1 MTSHAGLESRPAISR
16 DGRWLAFVGQ
26 MDGADEV
33 YVMPLAGGQPRR
45 LSFEGGR
52 VRVRGWTPDGRVL
65 YTSEQTVGPSWSRVL
80 RAVDPET
87 LATHELPLA
96 DVNEGAFAPDDT
108 TLVFTRFGLELT
120 GDHARG
126 YRGGAMAQLWRWNG
140 HDEAERLLPDLE
152 ASLRNPMPWRNQIIA
167 VSDREGVDNL
177 WRLDTAAGQM
187 QALTRHR
194 DFEVRHASLQADRI
208 VYQHGANL
216 RLLDLESGED
226 RIIPLRLTS
235 DFEQRR
241 PRWIQNPMDWL
252 GTVHLAANGERVAL
266 TARGR
271 AALAGL
277 GALRRVDAA
286 SDPAFR
292 VREAFLS
299 VVGRSFYSNYDASG
313 EHEIWR
319 FPADGSSAAEQVTGD
334 GNTHRWRLA
343 PSPDGKWLA
352 HSDSRGRLWLLE
364 LETGR
369 NREIDRSP
377 IGGDDAHRDLAWSA
391 HSSYLAFARADSR
404 RDLSQIVVYSIAE
417 ERLEVLTSDRYPSY
431 APAFSTDGRWLYF
444 LSDRNYRPT
453 PASPWGDRNLGPMF
467 DRRTQIYALALQP
480 GLRFPFAPPT
490 ELDAAAAQDN
500 QAKPD
505 RSEKPSARPAEQPL
519 IVWEGLPER
528 QFEVPLA
535 AGNYRGLAADAK
547 RLYFIESDP
556 APNTRPALRTLSI
569 SNESPKP
576 ETFAD
581 NVRAFALAGGADKLA
596 YITGDN
602 AIFIVDRG
610 AKAPSD
616 TARFR
621 VRVGDWRLL
630 VDPAAEWRQM
640 YHDAWRMVRDFL
652 FDRNLRGVD
661 WPALREQYAALLPRL
676 TDRLELDDLL
686 GQLTAELSVLHS
698 QVRGGD
704 YRKDPNEPT
713 AAFLGARFEP
723 VPGGLRIT
731 AILRSE
737 PDLPLASSPLA
748 RPGVDV
754 QPGDLLVAVN
764 GQPVSKSWELAR
776 RLANQV
782 GQQVLLELRRAEEQR
797 RVVVQPV
804 NAATEATLRY
814 QDWVETNRS
823 RVETAAGGRI
833 GYLHLRAM
841 GAGDMADFVR
851 QFHAQFDRDGLILDV
866 RRNRGGNIDSWIIG
880 TLLRRA
886 WAFWQAPGGTP
897 YWNQQQTFRGHLTVL
912 IDPLTYSD
920 GETFAAG
927 VKALGLGPLI
937 GQRTAGAG
945 VWLTARHRL
954 SDHGMARIAEFP
966 QFGADGRW
974 LLEGH
979 GVAPDFEVINP
990 PHASWQ
996 GQDAQLQAALDHLLR
1011 RLEEEPINQPEAE
1024 PIPPRGTP
1032 GRDVR

>member
-1 MTSHAGLESRPAISR
+1 
-16 DGRWLAFVGQ
+16 
-26 MDGADEV
+26 
-33 YVMPLAGGQPRR
+33 
-45 LSFEGGR
+45 
-52 VRVRGWTPDGRVL
+52 
-65 YTSEQTVGPSWSRVL
+65 
-80 RAVDPET
+80 
-87 LATHELPLA
+87 
-96 DVNEGAFAPDDT
+96 
-108 TLVFTRFGLELT
+108 
-120 GDHARG
+120 
-126 YRGGAMAQLWRWNG
+126 
-140 HDEAERLLPDLE
+140 
-152 ASLRNPMPWRNQIIA
+152 
-167 VSDREGVDNL
+167 
-177 WRLDTAAGQM
+177 
-187 QALTRHR
+187 
-194 DFEVRHASLQADRI
+194 
-208 VYQHGANL
+208 
-216 RLLDLESGED
+216 
-226 RIIPLRLTS
+226 
-235 DFEQRR
+235 
-241 PRWIQNPMDWL
+241 
-252 GTVHLAANGERVAL
+252 
-266 TARGR
+266 
-271 AALAGL
+271 
-277 GALRRVDAA
+277 
-286 SDPAFR
+286 
-292 VREAFLS
+292 
-299 VVGRSFYSNYDASG
+299 
-313 EHEIWR
+313 
-319 FPADGSSAAEQVTGD
+319 
-334 GNTHRWRLA
+334 
-343 PSPDGKWLA
+343 
-352 HSDSRGRLWLLE
+352 
-364 LETGR
+364 
-369 NREIDRSP
+369 
-377 IGGDDAHRDLAWSA
+377 
-391 HSSYLAFARADSR
+391 
-404 RDLSQIVVYSIAE
+404 
-417 ERLEVLTSDRYPSY
+417 
-431 APAFSTDGRWLYF
+431 
-444 LSDRNYRPT
+444 
-453 PASPWGDRNLGPMF
+453 
-467 DRRTQIYALALQP
+467 
-480 GLRFPFAPPT
+480 
-490 ELDAAAAQDN
+490 
-500 QAKPD
+500 
-505 RSEKPSARPAEQPL
+505 
-519 IVWEGLPER
+519 
-528 QFEVPLA
+528 VPLA
-535 AGNYRGLAADAK
+535 AGNYRSLAADAK
-547 RLYFIESDP
+547 RLYFIENDP
-556 APNTRPALRTLSI
+556 APNARPALRTLSI
-569 SNESPKP
+569 NNESPKP

-610 AKAPSD
+610 PKAPSD

-630 VDPAAEWRQM
+630 VDPSAEWRQM

-661 WPALREQYAALLPRL
+661 WPALRNQYAALLPRL

-723 VPGGLRIT
+723 APGGLRIA

-737 PDLPLASSPLA
+737 PDIPLARSPLA

-754 QPGDLLVAVN
+754 QVDDLLVAVN
-764 GQPVSKSWELAR
+764 GQPVSQTWELAQ

-782 GQQVLLELRRAEEQR
+782 GQQVLLELRRGEEQR

-804 NAATEATLRY
+804 NAVTEARLLY
-814 QDWVETNRS
+814 QHWVETNRS

-841 GAGDMADFVR
+841 GAADMADFVR
-851 QFHAQFDRDGLILDV
+851 QFHSQFDREGLILDV

-886 WAFWQAPGGTP
+886 WAFWQSPGGTP

-954 SDHGMARIAEFP
+954 ADHGMARIAEFP

-996 GQDAQLQAALDHLLR
+996 GQDAQLEAALDHLLR
-1011 RLEEEPINQPEAE
+1011 RLEEEPITQPEAE